1 LLHFFLSREK
11 SGKHKLRRMIKRVKT
26 PTAMLRQAQH
36 DKAQEALQLAGKLM
50 MKSRIA
56 EVGFCVLL
64 ALSVR
69 RGSG

>member
-11 SGKHKLRRMIKRVKT
+11 SGKHTSKEKTERRT
-26 PTAMLRQAQH
+26 FTTAMLRRAQH
-36 DKAQEALQLAGKLM
+36 DKVQEALKLAGRLM

-56 EVGFCVLL
+56 EAGFCALL
-64 ALSVR
+64 ALSLR